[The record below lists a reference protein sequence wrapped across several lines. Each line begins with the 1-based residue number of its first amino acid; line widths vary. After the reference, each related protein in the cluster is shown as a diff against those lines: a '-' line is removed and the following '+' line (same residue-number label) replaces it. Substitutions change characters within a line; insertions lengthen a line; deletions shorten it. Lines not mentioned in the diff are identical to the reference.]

1 MLNKSRG
8 QIGMQMGLS
17 AAEGMVLHGLLEE
30 AAGDIVVKLD
40 RQGFII
46 HASANFAEL
55 GFDLSTLLLLPH
67 VVDLAQRDHGEALSG
82 YAHDVLSGRATG
94 GWFEFPAT
102 TCKASDICTH
112 TDCRRWYALSLCPN
126 HDDQEVPCGAIGL
139 LRSVQHRRSL
149 EGELHASALTD
160 PLTGLANR
168 HAFCAS
174 LRRRIV
180 KGGSN
185 AVAIFAVDGMRAL
198 YMQYGQRTADEIQ
211 WGFAKFLDSMI
222 LPGHELAQL
231 DGERFVVIMPGIS
244 MKAAGAWISD
254 VLETFAWLTKDASSR
269 SPRLSA
275 SAGVAK
281 VERTV
286 DSTLRQAE
294 LSLVMARAGGGM
306 RVGKY
311 TSHSA
316 NDHWPAA
323 AAEEQP
329 LGVVAVAS

>member
-1 MLNKSRG
+1 
-8 QIGMQMGLS
+8 MQMGLS
-17 AAEGMVLHGLLEE
+17 AAEGMVLHGLLQE

-55 GFDLSTLLLLPH
+55 GFDLSMLLLLPH
-67 VVDLAQRDHGEALSG
+67 VADLAERDHGEALSD
-82 YAHDVLSGRATG
+82 YAHEVLSGRATG

-102 TCKASDICTH
+102 TCKATDNCTH
-112 TDCRRWYALSLCPN
+112 ADCRRWYALSLCPN
-126 HDDQEVPCGAIGL
+126 LDDQGEPCGAIGL

-168 HAFCAS
+168 HAFCGS
-174 LRRRIV
+174 LRRHIV

-185 AVAIFAVDGMRAL
+185 VIAIFAVDRMRAL

-211 WGFAKFLDSMI
+211 WGFAKFLQSMI
-222 LPGHELAQL
+222 LPDHELAQL
-231 DGERFVVIMPGIS
+231 DGERFAVIMPGIPT
-244 MKAAGAWISD
+244 KAAKAWVND
-254 VLETFAWLTKDASSR
+254 VLETFTWLTKDASSR

-275 SAGVAK
+275 SAGIAR
-281 VERTV
+281 VEGTV

-306 RVGKY
+306 QVGKY

-316 NDHWPAA
+316 NDHWPTATVQ
-323 AAEEQP
+323 EQP